1 MKLATLM
8 FAVLVAIDAQAATR
22 EEQLLDAVR
31 AGDTAAVKALL
42 DQGVPVDTKFRYDRT
57 ALSFAADRGHVEI
70 VKLLLERGADPDTMD
85 SFYHQSAIGGA
96 ARKGHVEVVRMMLE
110 RGKRSVG
117 PALLGGI
124 FGKQNAVI
132 DLVLASG
139 RVSARDLSYALEAS
153 ERFQAPEAAERLRK
167 AGAVPPPKAEAVVDP
182 ATLARYAGRYR
193 EENGTE
199 EFTMATADGKL
210 TIAFGERTFKLGA
223 IDERRF
229 QNLDALGVTY
239 EMRLEGDRVVGAT
252 AAEIGSET
260 RYVRVEEVK
269 P

>member
-96 ARKGHVEVVRMMLE
+96 ARKGHVEVVLMMLE

-124 FGKQNAVI
+124 FGKQARMRFFASRSI
-132 DLVLASG
+132 CGSCLTSCRDFFRLVRTEQIL
-139 RVSARDLSYALEAS
+139 
-153 ERFQAPEAAERLRK
+153 K
-167 AGAVPPPKAEAVVDP
+167 
-182 ATLARYAGRYR
+182 
-193 EENGTE
+193 GTGNQGQE
-199 EFTMATADGKL
+199 Q
-210 TIAFGERTFKLGA
+210 GE
-223 IDERRF
+223 
-229 QNLDALGVTY
+229 V
-239 EMRLEGDRVVGAT
+239 
-252 AAEIGSET
+252 
-260 RYVRVEEVK
+260 
-269 P
+269 